1 MFRFLENLLFPEKQL
16 CKVFIDLCHLEISS
30 FLLMSAKTIGS
41 LTRAAMDFSVFFFI
55 FIMTAFNSLAQ
66 I

>member
-41 LTRAAMDFSVFFFI
+41 LTRAAMDFSVFFFL
-55 FIMTAFNSLAQ
+55 FS
-66 I
+66 